1 MDAHSQQEMRSYLLH
16 PPLAAWSPKSSGQW
30 WKMEETEFHA
40 KGRKPIMSEQDTT
53 ENTNTG
59 PATDQQEGAGTESRG
74 NRKRRI
80 AVIVAV
86 VVFLLV
92 VAAVVA
98 GVLVTRE
105 RHTAAL
111 EDCTRFSKAYKTGI
125 VEQKR
130 TQDRARQVLA
140 AIPAQNTADP
150 KIHASLE
157 QAARKKANRTTVSCT
172 ASQGTAELNRNKDR
186 LNKAT
191 SANKQLARLNME
203 GAAKVEASAQAK
215 TLSDEKQSL
224 DASISAAAAL
234 LGDSEGKVAD
244 NAVRESLSKALDD
257 ARQVS
262 GKKDITDPKT
272 YTDAKQALDG
282 AINAVNDSIG
292 QKQAA
297 DEAARQAA
305 AAEAYTASGAG
316 AAYAGGGNARSGYTG
331 GKAVSSAPGDVSS
344 GASTGSN
351 GSDDDFIE
359 LIACGVLGSDPHWC

>member
-1 MDAHSQQEMRSYLLH
+1 
-16 PPLAAWSPKSSGQW
+16 
-30 WKMEETEFHA
+30 
-40 KGRKPIMSEQDTT
+40 MSEQDTT

-80 AVIVAV
+80 AVIVAA

-105 RHTAAL
+105 RHTVAL
-111 EDCTRFSKAYKTGI
+111 EDCTRSGKAYETSVADLKRNQ
-125 VEQKR
+125 EQAQK
-130 TQDRARQVLA
+130 VLA
-140 AIPAQNTADP
+140 ATPAQNTADP
-150 KIHASLE
+150 KTHASLE
-157 QAARKKANRTTVSCT
+157 QTALKKADRTTVSCA
-172 ASQGTAELNRNKDR
+172 ASQSTTELNRNKDR
-186 LNKAT
+186 LDKAASVNKR
-191 SANKQLARLNME
+191 LARLNKD
-203 GAAKVEASAQAK
+203 AAARVEASAKAK
-215 TLSDEKQSL
+215 TLSDEKQTL

-234 LGDSEGKVAD
+234 LGDSDGKVAD
-244 NAVRESLSKALDD
+244 NAVRESLGKALDD

-359 LIACGVLGSDPHWC
+359 LTACGVLGSDPHWC

>member
-1 MDAHSQQEMRSYLLH
+1 
-16 PPLAAWSPKSSGQW
+16 
-30 WKMEETEFHA
+30 
-40 KGRKPIMSEQDTT
+40 MSEQDTT

-111 EDCTRFSKAYKTGI
+111 EDCTRFSKAYETGI

-224 DASISAAAAL
+224 DASISAASAL

-244 NAVRESLSKALDD
+244 NAVRESLNKALDD

-262 GKKDITDPKT
+262 SKKDITDPKT

-282 AINAVNDSIG
+282 AVNAVNDSIG

-297 DEAARQAA
+297 DEAVQATV
-305 AAEAYTASGAG
+305 AEVHAESGTGSVYGG
-316 AAYAGGGNARSGYTG
+316 AGNARNGYVGGSYTG
-331 GKAVSSAPGDVSS
+331 GGRSGGGAGGYAPGVHIDSS
-344 GASTGSN
+344 GGVVLNPGTPPDAIVE
-351 GSDDDFIE
+351 FE
-359 LIACGVLGSDPHWC
+359 ACGILGSDPHFC

>member
-1 MDAHSQQEMRSYLLH
+1 
-16 PPLAAWSPKSSGQW
+16 
-30 WKMEETEFHA
+30 
-40 KGRKPIMSEQDTT
+40 MSEQDTT

-105 RHTAAL
+105 RHTVAL
-111 EDCTRFSKAYKTGI
+111 EDCTRSGKAYETSVADLKRNQ
-125 VEQKR
+125 EQAQK
-130 TQDRARQVLA
+130 VLA
-140 AIPAQNTADP
+140 ATPAQNTADP
-150 KIHASLE
+150 KTHASLE
-157 QAARKKANRTTVSCT
+157 QTALKKADRTTVSCA
-172 ASQGTAELNRNKDR
+172 ASQSTTELNRNKDR
-186 LNKAT
+186 LDKAASVNKR
-191 SANKQLARLNME
+191 LARLNKD
-203 GAAKVEASAQAK
+203 AAARVEASAKAK
-215 TLSDEKQSL
+215 TLSDEKQAL

-234 LGDSEGKVAD
+234 LGDSDGKVAD
-244 NAVRESLSKALDD
+244 NAVRESLGKALDD

-262 GKKDITDPKT
+262 GKKDTTDPKT

-331 GKAVSSAPGDVSS
+331 GGYVGGGTGGFTHSSVPGGAPGGSS
-344 GASTGSN
+344 IP
-351 GSDDDFIE
+351 DDGPDEFRV
-359 LIACGVLGSDPHWC
+359 CGILGSDPHPC

>member
-1 MDAHSQQEMRSYLLH
+1 
-16 PPLAAWSPKSSGQW
+16 
-30 WKMEETEFHA
+30 
-40 KGRKPIMSEQDTT
+40 MSEQDTT

-80 AVIVAV
+80 AVIVAA

-98 GVLVTRE
+98 GVLASRE
-105 RHTAAL
+105 RHTVAL
-111 EDCTRFSKAYKTGI
+111 EDCTRSGKAYETSVADLKRNQ
-125 VEQKR
+125 EQAQK
-130 TQDRARQVLA
+130 VLA
-140 AIPAQNTADP
+140 ATPAQNTADP
-150 KIHASLE
+150 KTHASLE
-157 QAARKKANRTTVSCT
+157 QTALKKADRTTVSCA
-172 ASQGTAELNRNKDR
+172 ASQSTTELNRNKDR
-186 LNKAT
+186 LDKAASVNKR
-191 SANKQLARLNME
+191 LARLNKD
-203 GAAKVEASAQAK
+203 AAARVEASAKAK
-215 TLSDEKQSL
+215 TLSDEKQAL

-262 GKKDITDPKT
+262 GKKGITDPKT

-282 AINAVNDSIG
+282 VVNAVNDSIG

-331 GKAVSSAPGDVSS
+331 GGYVGGGTGGFTHSSVPGGAPGGSS
-344 GASTGSN
+344 IP
-351 GSDDDFIE
+351 DDGPDEFRV
-359 LIACGVLGSDPHWC
+359 CGILGSDPHPC

>member
-1 MDAHSQQEMRSYLLH
+1 
-16 PPLAAWSPKSSGQW
+16 
-30 WKMEETEFHA
+30 
-40 KGRKPIMSEQDTT
+40 MSERDTK
-53 ENTNTG
+53 ENTNTDPVKG
-59 PATDQQEGAGTESRG
+59 QHERPGTEGGG

-80 AVIVAV
+80 AVSVAA

-92 VAAVVA
+92 VVAVVA
-98 GVLVTRE
+98 GVLITRE

-111 EDCTRFSKAYKTGI
+111 EDCTRSSKAYETGI

-130 TQDRARQVLA
+130 TQDRARQVLV

-191 SANKQLARLNME
+191 SANKQLARLNKE
-203 GAAKVEASAQAK
+203 GAAKVEASARAK
-215 TLSDEKQSL
+215 TLSDEKQAL
-224 DASISAAAAL
+224 DASISAASAL
-234 LGDSEGKVAD
+234 LGGSEGKVAD

-262 GKKDITDPKT
+262 SKKDITDPKT

-282 AINAVNDSIG
+282 AVNAVNDSIG

-297 DEAARQAA
+297 DEAVRQAA
-305 AAEAYTASGAG
+305 AAEVSTVNGAG

-331 GKAVSSAPGDVSS
+331 GGYRGSSTGSSAPGDVSG

-351 GSDDDFIE
+351 GSEDDFIE
-359 LIACGVLGSDPHWC
+359 LTACGVLGSDPHWC

>member
-1 MDAHSQQEMRSYLLH
+1 
-16 PPLAAWSPKSSGQW
+16 
-30 WKMEETEFHA
+30 
-40 KGRKPIMSEQDTT
+40 MSERDTK
-53 ENTNTG
+53 ENTNID
-59 PATDQQEGAGTESRG
+59 PAKGQHEGAGAEGGG

-80 AVIVAV
+80 AVFVAA

-111 EDCTRFSKAYKTGI
+111 EDCTRSSKAYEMGI
-125 VEQKR
+125 AEQKR

-140 AIPAQNTADP
+140 ATPAQNTADP

-157 QAARKKANRTTVSCT
+157 QAAQKQANRTTVSCT
-172 ASQGTAELNRNKDR
+172 ASQNTTELNRNKDR
-186 LNKAT
+186 LDKAT
-191 SANKQLARLNME
+191 SVNKQLARLNKE
-203 GAAKVEASAQAK
+203 GAAKVEASAKAK
-215 TLSDEKQSL
+215 ILSDEKQTL
-224 DASISAAAAL
+224 DASISAASAL

-262 GKKDITDPKT
+262 SKKDITDPKT

-282 AINAVNDSIG
+282 AVNAVNDSIG

-297 DEAARQAA
+297 DEAVRQAA
-305 AAEAYTASGAG
+305 AAEVSTVNGAG

-331 GKAVSSAPGDVSS
+331 GGYRGSSTGSSAPGDVSG

-351 GSDDDFIE
+351 GSEDDFIE
-359 LIACGVLGSDPHWC
+359 LTACGVLGSDPHWC

>member
-1 MDAHSQQEMRSYLLH
+1 
-16 PPLAAWSPKSSGQW
+16 
-30 WKMEETEFHA
+30 
-40 KGRKPIMSEQDTT
+40 MSERDTK
-53 ENTNTG
+53 ENTNTDPVKG
-59 PATDQQEGAGTESRG
+59 QHERPGTEGGG

-80 AVIVAV
+80 AVIVAA

-92 VAAVVA
+92 VTAVVA

-105 RHTAAL
+105 RHTVAL
-111 EDCTRFSKAYKTGI
+111 EDCTRSGKAYETS
-125 VEQKR
+125 VADLKR

-140 AIPAQNTADP
+140 ATPAQNTADP

-157 QAARKKANRTTVSCT
+157 QAARKQANRTAISCT
-172 ASQGTAELNRNKDR
+172 ASQSTAELNRNKDR

-191 SANKQLARLNME
+191 SANKQLARLNKE
-203 GAAKVEASAQAK
+203 GVAKVEASARAK
-215 TLSDEKQSL
+215 TLSDEKQAL
-224 DASISAAAAL
+224 DASISAASAL
-234 LGDSEGKVAD
+234 LGGSEGKVAD

-282 AINAVNDSIG
+282 VVNAVNDSIG

-297 DEAARQAA
+297 A

-316 AAYAGGGNARSGYTG
+316 SVYGGAGNAQNGYVGGSYTG
-331 GKAVSSAPGDVSS
+331 GGRSGGGAGGYAPGVHIDSS
-344 GASTGSN
+344 GGVVLNPGTPPDAIVE
-351 GSDDDFIE
+351 FE
-359 LIACGVLGSDPHWC
+359 ACGILGSDPHFC

>member
-1 MDAHSQQEMRSYLLH
+1 
-16 PPLAAWSPKSSGQW
+16 
-30 WKMEETEFHA
+30 
-40 KGRKPIMSEQDTT
+40 MSEQDTT
-53 ENTNTG
+53 ENTNTD

-105 RHTAAL
+105 RHTVAL
-111 EDCTRFSKAYKTGI
+111 EDCIRSGKAYETSVADLKRNQ
-125 VEQKR
+125 EQAQK
-130 TQDRARQVLA
+130 VLA
-140 AIPAQNTADP
+140 ATPAQNTADP
-150 KIHASLE
+150 KTHASLE
-157 QAARKKANRTTVSCT
+157 QTALKKADRTTVSCA
-172 ASQGTAELNRNKDR
+172 ASQSTTELNRNKDR
-186 LNKAT
+186 LDKAASVNKR
-191 SANKQLARLNME
+191 LARLNKD
-203 GAAKVEASAQAK
+203 GAAKVEASAKAK
-215 TLSDEKQSL
+215 TLSDEKQAL

-234 LGDSEGKVAD
+234 LGDSDGKVAD

-282 AINAVNDSIG
+282 VVNAVNDSIG

-297 DEAARQAA
+297 AAT
-305 AAEAYTASGAG
+305 EAYTASGAG
-316 AAYAGGGNARSGYTG
+316 SVYGGAGNARNGYVGGSYTG
-331 GKAVSSAPGDVSS
+331 GGRSGGGAGGYAPGVHIDSS
-344 GASTGSN
+344 GGVVLNPGTPPDAIVE
-351 GSDDDFIE
+351 FE
-359 LIACGVLGSDPHWC
+359 ACGILGSDPHFC

>member
-1 MDAHSQQEMRSYLLH
+1 
-16 PPLAAWSPKSSGQW
+16 
-30 WKMEETEFHA
+30 
-40 KGRKPIMSEQDTT
+40 MSEQDTT

-59 PATDQQEGAGTESRG
+59 PATDQQKGAGTESRG

-80 AVIVAV
+80 AVIVAA

-98 GVLVTRE
+98 GVLATRE
-105 RHTAAL
+105 RHTVAL
-111 EDCTRFSKAYKTGI
+111 EDCTRSGKAYETSVADLKRNQ
-125 VEQKR
+125 EQAQK
-130 TQDRARQVLA
+130 VLA
-140 AIPAQNTADP
+140 ATPAQNTADP
-150 KIHASLE
+150 KTHASLE
-157 QAARKKANRTTVSCT
+157 QTALKKADRTTVSCA
-172 ASQGTAELNRNKDR
+172 ASQSTTELNRNKDR
-186 LNKAT
+186 LDKAASVNKR
-191 SANKQLARLNME
+191 LARLNKV
-203 GAAKVEASAQAK
+203 AAARVEASAKAK
-215 TLSDEKQSL
+215 TLSDEKQAL

-234 LGDSEGKVAD
+234 LGDSDGKVAD
-244 NAVRESLSKALDD
+244 NAVRESLGKALDD

-262 GKKDITDPKT
+262 GKKDITAPKT

-331 GKAVSSAPGDVSS
+331 GKAVSSAPGDVSG

>member
-1 MDAHSQQEMRSYLLH
+1 
-16 PPLAAWSPKSSGQW
+16 
-30 WKMEETEFHA
+30 
-40 KGRKPIMSEQDTT
+40 MSERDTK
-53 ENTNTG
+53 ENTNTD
-59 PATDQQEGAGTESRG
+59 PAKGQHEGADAEGGG

-80 AVIVAV
+80 AVFVSA

-111 EDCTRFSKAYKTGI
+111 EDCTRSSKAYETGI
-125 VEQKR
+125 AEQKR

-140 AIPAQNTADP
+140 ATPAQNTADP
-150 KIHASLE
+150 KIYASLE
-157 QAARKKANRTTVSCT
+157 QAARKQANRTAVSCT
-172 ASQGTAELNRNKDR
+172 ASQSTAELNRNKDR

-191 SANKQLARLNME
+191 SANKQLARLNKE
-203 GAAKVEASAQAK
+203 GAAKVEASARAK
-215 TLSDEKQSL
+215 TLSDEKQAL

-234 LGDSEGKVAD
+234 LGGSEGKVAD
-244 NAVRESLSKALDD
+244 NAVRESLGKALDD

-262 GKKDITDPKT
+262 GKKGITDPKT

-305 AAEAYTASGAG
+305 AAETYTANGAG

-331 GKAVSSAPGDVSS
+331 GGYVGGGTGGFAHSSVTGGAPGVSSIP
-344 GASTGSN
+344 
-351 GSDDDFIE
+351 DDGPDEFRV
-359 LIACGVLGSDPHWC
+359 CGILGSDPHPC

>member
-1 MDAHSQQEMRSYLLH
+1 
-16 PPLAAWSPKSSGQW
+16 
-30 WKMEETEFHA
+30 
-40 KGRKPIMSEQDTT
+40 MSERDTK
-53 ENTNTG
+53 ENTNTD
-59 PATDQQEGAGTESRG
+59 PAKGQHEGAGAEGGG
-74 NRKRRI
+74 NRKWRI
-80 AVIVAV
+80 AVFVAA

-111 EDCTRFSKAYKTGI
+111 EDCTRSSKAYEMGI
-125 VEQKR
+125 AEQKR

-140 AIPAQNTADP
+140 ATPAQNTADP

-157 QAARKKANRTTVSCT
+157 QAAQKQADRTTVSCT
-172 ASQGTAELNRNKDR
+172 ASQSTTELNRNKDR
-186 LNKAT
+186 LDKAT
-191 SANKQLARLNME
+191 SVNKQLARLNKE
-203 GAAKVEASAQAK
+203 GAAKVEASAKAK
-215 TLSDEKQSL
+215 ILSDEKQTL
-224 DASISAAAAL
+224 DASISAASAL

-262 GKKDITDPKT
+262 SKKDITDPKT

-282 AINAVNDSIG
+282 AVNAVNDSIG

-297 DEAARQAA
+297 DEAVRQAA
-305 AAEAYTASGAG
+305 AAEVSTVNGAG

-331 GKAVSSAPGDVSS
+331 GGYRGSSTGSSAPGDVSG

-351 GSDDDFIE
+351 GSEDDFIE
-359 LIACGVLGSDPHWC
+359 LTACGVLGSDPHWC

>member
-1 MDAHSQQEMRSYLLH
+1 
-16 PPLAAWSPKSSGQW
+16 
-30 WKMEETEFHA
+30 
-40 KGRKPIMSEQDTT
+40 MSEQDTT

-191 SANKQLARLNME
+191 SANKQLARLNMD
-203 GAAKVEASAQAK
+203 GAARVEASAKAK
-215 TLSDEKQSL
+215 TLSDEKQAL
-224 DASISAAAAL
+224 DTSISAAAAL
-234 LGDSEGKVAD
+234 LGDSDGKVAD
-244 NAVRESLSKALDD
+244 NAVRESLGKALDD

-297 DEAARQAA
+297 DETARQAA

-331 GKAVSSAPGDVSS
+331 GGYVGGGTGGFTHSSVPGGAPGGSS
-344 GASTGSN
+344 IP
-351 GSDDDFIE
+351 DDGPDEFRV
-359 LIACGVLGSDPHWC
+359 CGILGSDPHPC

>member
-1 MDAHSQQEMRSYLLH
+1 
-16 PPLAAWSPKSSGQW
+16 
-30 WKMEETEFHA
+30 
-40 KGRKPIMSEQDTT
+40 MSEQDTT

-80 AVIVAV
+80 AVIVAA

-98 GVLVTRE
+98 GVLATRE
-105 RHTAAL
+105 RHTVAL
-111 EDCTRFSKAYKTGI
+111 EDCTRSGKAYETSVADLKRNQ
-125 VEQKR
+125 EQAQK
-130 TQDRARQVLA
+130 VLA
-140 AIPAQNTADP
+140 ATPAQNTADP
-150 KIHASLE
+150 KTHASLE
-157 QAARKKANRTTVSCT
+157 QTALKKADRTTVSCA
-172 ASQGTAELNRNKDR
+172 ASQSTTELNRNKDR
-186 LNKAT
+186 LDKAASVNKR
-191 SANKQLARLNME
+191 LARLNKDA
-203 GAAKVEASAQAK
+203 AAKVEASAKAK
-215 TLSDEKQSL
+215 TLSDEKQAL

-234 LGDSEGKVAD
+234 LGDSDGKVAD
-244 NAVRESLSKALDD
+244 NAVRESLGKALDD

-262 GKKDITDPKT
+262 GKKGIADPKT

-331 GKAVSSAPGDVSS
+331 GGYVGGGTGGFTHSSVPGGAPGGSS
-344 GASTGSN
+344 IP
-351 GSDDDFIE
+351 DDGPDEFRV
-359 LIACGVLGSDPHWC
+359 CGILGSDPHPC

>member
-1 MDAHSQQEMRSYLLH
+1 
-16 PPLAAWSPKSSGQW
+16 
-30 WKMEETEFHA
+30 
-40 KGRKPIMSEQDTT
+40 MSEQDTT

-80 AVIVAV
+80 AVIAAV

-105 RHTAAL
+105 RHTVAL
-111 EDCTRFSKAYKTGI
+111 EDCTRSGKAYETSVADLKRNQ
-125 VEQKR
+125 EQAQK
-130 TQDRARQVLA
+130 VLA
-140 AIPAQNTADP
+140 ATPAQNTADP
-150 KIHASLE
+150 KTHASLE
-157 QAARKKANRTTVSCT
+157 QTTLKKADRTTVSCA
-172 ASQGTAELNRNKDR
+172 ASQSTTELNRNKDR
-186 LNKAT
+186 LDKAASVNKR
-191 SANKQLARLNME
+191 LARLNKD
-203 GAAKVEASAQAK
+203 AAARVEASAKAK
-215 TLSDEKQSL
+215 TLSDEKQAL

-234 LGDSEGKVAD
+234 LGDSDGKVAD
-244 NAVRESLSKALDD
+244 NAVRESLGKALDD
-257 ARQVS
+257 ARQAS

>member
-1 MDAHSQQEMRSYLLH
+1 
-16 PPLAAWSPKSSGQW
+16 
-30 WKMEETEFHA
+30 
-40 KGRKPIMSEQDTT
+40 MSEQDTT

-105 RHTAAL
+105 RHTVAL
-111 EDCTRFSKAYKTGI
+111 EDCTRSGKAYETSVADLKRNQ
-125 VEQKR
+125 EQAQK
-130 TQDRARQVLA
+130 VLA
-140 AIPAQNTADP
+140 ATPAQNTADP
-150 KIHASLE
+150 KTHASLE
-157 QAARKKANRTTVSCT
+157 QTALKKADRTTVSCA
-172 ASQGTAELNRNKDR
+172 ASQSATELNRNKDR
-186 LNKAT
+186 LDKAASVNKR
-191 SANKQLARLNME
+191 LARLNKD
-203 GAAKVEASAQAK
+203 AAARVEASAKAK
-215 TLSDEKQSL
+215 TLSDEKQAL

-234 LGDSEGKVAD
+234 LGDSDGKVAD
-244 NAVRESLSKALDD
+244 NAVRESLGKALDD

-331 GKAVSSAPGDVSS
+331 GGYVGGGTGGFTHSSVPGGAPGGSS
-344 GASTGSN
+344 IP
-351 GSDDDFIE
+351 DDGPDEFRV
-359 LIACGVLGSDPHWC
+359 CGILGSDPHPC

>member
-1 MDAHSQQEMRSYLLH
+1 
-16 PPLAAWSPKSSGQW
+16 
-30 WKMEETEFHA
+30 
-40 KGRKPIMSEQDTT
+40 MSEQDTK

-80 AVIVAV
+80 AVIVAA

-105 RHTAAL
+105 RHTVAL
-111 EDCTRFSKAYKTGI
+111 EDCTRSGKAYETSVADLKRNQ
-125 VEQKR
+125 EQAQK
-130 TQDRARQVLA
+130 VLA
-140 AIPAQNTADP
+140 DTPAQNTADP
-150 KIHASLE
+150 KTHASLE
-157 QAARKKANRTTVSCT
+157 QTALKKADRTTVSCA
-172 ASQGTAELNRNKDR
+172 ASQSTTELNRNKDR
-186 LNKAT
+186 LDKAASVNKR
-191 SANKQLARLNME
+191 LARLNKD
-203 GAAKVEASAQAK
+203 AAARVEASAKAK
-215 TLSDEKQSL
+215 TLSDEKQAL

-234 LGDSEGKVAD
+234 LGDSDGKVAD
-244 NAVRESLSKALDD
+244 NAVRESLGKALDD

-262 GKKDITDPKT
+262 GKKGITDPKT

-331 GKAVSSAPGDVSS
+331 GGYVGGGTGGFTHSSVPGGAPGGSS
-344 GASTGSN
+344 IP
-351 GSDDDFIE
+351 DDGPDEFRV
-359 LIACGVLGSDPHWC
+359 CGILGSDPHPC

>member
-1 MDAHSQQEMRSYLLH
+1 
-16 PPLAAWSPKSSGQW
+16 
-30 WKMEETEFHA
+30 
-40 KGRKPIMSEQDTT
+40 MSEQDTT

-80 AVIVAV
+80 AVIVAA

-98 GVLVTRE
+98 GVLATRE
-105 RHTAAL
+105 RHTVAL
-111 EDCTRFSKAYKTGI
+111 EDCTRSGKAYETSVADLKRNQ
-125 VEQKR
+125 EQSQK
-130 TQDRARQVLA
+130 VLA
-140 AIPAQNTADP
+140 ATPAQNTADP
-150 KIHASLE
+150 KTHASLE
-157 QAARKKANRTTVSCT
+157 QIALKKADRTTVSCA
-172 ASQGTAELNRNKDR
+172 ASQSTTELNRNKDR
-186 LNKAT
+186 LDKAASVNKR
-191 SANKQLARLNME
+191 LARLNKD
-203 GAAKVEASAQAK
+203 GAAKVEASAKAK
-215 TLSDEKQSL
+215 TLSDEKQAL

-234 LGDSEGKVAD
+234 LGDSDGKVAD
-244 NAVRESLSKALDD
+244 NAVRESLGKALDD

-262 GKKDITDPKT
+262 GKKGITDPKT

-316 AAYAGGGNARSGYTG
+316 SIYTGGGSTRNGYAGGGYMSG
-331 GKAVSSAPGDVSS
+331 
-344 GASTGSN
+344 GASGPMPWGVHADSPTSIAVNPGTP
-351 GSDDDFIE
+351 DDTYVEFD
-359 LIACGVLGSDPHWC
+359 ACGILGSDPHIC

>member
-1 MDAHSQQEMRSYLLH
+1 
-16 PPLAAWSPKSSGQW
+16 
-30 WKMEETEFHA
+30 
-40 KGRKPIMSEQDTT
+40 MSEQDTK
-53 ENTNTG
+53 ENTNTD
-59 PATDQQEGAGTESRG
+59 PAKGQHEGAGAEGGG

-80 AVIVAV
+80 AVFVAA

-111 EDCTRFSKAYKTGI
+111 EDCTRSSKAYETGI
-125 VEQKR
+125 AEQKR

-140 AIPAQNTADP
+140 ATPAQNTADP

-157 QAARKKANRTTVSCT
+157 QAVQKQANRTTVSCT
-172 ASQGTAELNRNKDR
+172 ASQSTTELNRNKDR
-186 LNKAT
+186 LDKAASVNKR
-191 SANKQLARLNME
+191 LARLNKDT
-203 GAAKVEASAQAK
+203 AAKVEASAKAK
-215 TLSDEKQSL
+215 TLSDEKQAL

-234 LGDSEGKVAD
+234 LGDSDGKVAD
-244 NAVRESLSKALDD
+244 NAVRESLGKALDD
-257 ARQVS
+257 TRQVS
-262 GKKDITDPKT
+262 GKKGITDPKT

-305 AAEAYTASGAG
+305 AAETYTANGAG

-331 GKAVSSAPGDVSS
+331 GGYVGGGTGGFAHSSVTGGAPGGSS
-344 GASTGSN
+344 IP
-351 GSDDDFIE
+351 DDGPDEFRV
-359 LIACGVLGSDPHWC
+359 CGILGSDPHPC

>member
-1 MDAHSQQEMRSYLLH
+1 
-16 PPLAAWSPKSSGQW
+16 
-30 WKMEETEFHA
+30 
-40 KGRKPIMSEQDTT
+40 MSEQDTT
-53 ENTNTG
+53 ENTNTD
-59 PATDQQEGAGTESRG
+59 PATDQPEGAGTESRG

-80 AVIVAV
+80 AVIVAA

-105 RHTAAL
+105 RHTVAL
-111 EDCTRFSKAYKTGI
+111 EDCTRSGKAYETSVADLKRNQ
-125 VEQKR
+125 EQAQKL
-130 TQDRARQVLA
+130 LA
-140 AIPAQNTADP
+140 ATPAQNTADP
-150 KIHASLE
+150 KTHASLE
-157 QAARKKANRTTVSCT
+157 QTALKKADRTTVSCA
-172 ASQGTAELNRNKDR
+172 ASQSTTELNRNKDR
-186 LNKAT
+186 LDKAASVNKRR
-191 SANKQLARLNME
+191 ARLNKD
-203 GAAKVEASAQAK
+203 AVARVEASAKAK
-215 TLSDEKQSL
+215 TLSDEKQAL

-234 LGDSEGKVAD
+234 LGDSDGKVAD
-244 NAVRESLSKALDD
+244 NAVRESLGKALDD

-331 GKAVSSAPGDVSS
+331 GGYVGGGTGGFTHSSVPGGAPGGSS
-344 GASTGSN
+344 IP
-351 GSDDDFIE
+351 DDGPDEFRV
-359 LIACGVLGSDPHWC
+359 CGILGSDPHPC

>member
-1 MDAHSQQEMRSYLLH
+1 
-16 PPLAAWSPKSSGQW
+16 
-30 WKMEETEFHA
+30 
-40 KGRKPIMSEQDTT
+40 MSEQDTT

-80 AVIVAV
+80 AVIVAA

-105 RHTAAL
+105 RHAVAL
-111 EDCTRFSKAYKTGI
+111 EDCTRSSKAYETGI
-125 VEQKR
+125 AEQKR

-140 AIPAQNTADP
+140 ATPAQNTADP

-157 QAARKKANRTTVSCT
+157 QAARKQANRTAVSCT
-172 ASQGTAELNRNKDR
+172 ASQSTAELNRNKDR

-191 SANKQLARLNME
+191 SANKQLARLNKE
-203 GAAKVEASAQAK
+203 GAAKVEASARAK
-215 TLSDEKQSL
+215 TLSDEKQAL
-224 DASISAAAAL
+224 DASISAASAL
-234 LGDSEGKVAD
+234 LGGSEGKVAD

-262 GKKDITDPKT
+262 GKKGITDPKT

-305 AAEAYTASGAG
+305 AAETYTANGAG

-331 GKAVSSAPGDVSS
+331 GGYVGGGTGGFAHSSVTGGAPGGSS
-344 GASTGSN
+344 IP
-351 GSDDDFIE
+351 DDGPDEFRV
-359 LIACGVLGSDPHWC
+359 CGILGSDPHPC

>member
-1 MDAHSQQEMRSYLLH
+1 
-16 PPLAAWSPKSSGQW
+16 
-30 WKMEETEFHA
+30 
-40 KGRKPIMSEQDTT
+40 MSEQDTA

-80 AVIVAV
+80 AVIVAA

-98 GVLVTRE
+98 GVLATRE
-105 RHTAAL
+105 RHTVAL
-111 EDCTRFSKAYKTGI
+111 EDCTRSGKAYETSVADLKRNQ
-125 VEQKR
+125 EQAQK
-130 TQDRARQVLA
+130 VLA
-140 AIPAQNTADP
+140 ATPAQNTTDP
-150 KIHASLE
+150 KTHVSLE
-157 QAARKKANRTTVSCT
+157 QIALKKADRTTVSCA
-172 ASQGTAELNRNKDR
+172 ASQSTTELNRNKDR
-186 LNKAT
+186 LDKAASVNKR
-191 SANKQLARLNME
+191 LARLNKD
-203 GAAKVEASAQAK
+203 GAAKVEASAKAK
-215 TLSDEKQSL
+215 TLSDEKQAL
-224 DASISAAAAL
+224 DVSISAAAAL
-234 LGDSEGKVAD
+234 LGDSDGKVAD
-244 NAVRESLSKALDD
+244 NAVRESLGKALDD

-262 GKKDITDPKT
+262 GKKGITDPKT

-305 AAEAYTASGAG
+305 AAEAYTVSGAG

-331 GKAVSSAPGDVSS
+331 GGYTGGKAVSSAPGDVSG

>member
-1 MDAHSQQEMRSYLLH
+1 
-16 PPLAAWSPKSSGQW
+16 
-30 WKMEETEFHA
+30 
-40 KGRKPIMSEQDTT
+40 MSEQDTT

-105 RHTAAL
+105 RHTVAL
-111 EDCTRFSKAYKTGI
+111 EDCTRSGKAYETSVADLKRNQ
-125 VEQKR
+125 EQAQK
-130 TQDRARQVLA
+130 VLA
-140 AIPAQNTADP
+140 ATPAQNTADP
-150 KIHASLE
+150 KTHASLE
-157 QAARKKANRTTVSCT
+157 QTALKKADRTTVSCA
-172 ASQGTAELNRNKDR
+172 ASQSTTELNRNKDR
-186 LNKAT
+186 LDKAASVNKR
-191 SANKQLARLNME
+191 LARLNKD
-203 GAAKVEASAQAK
+203 AAARVEASAKAK
-215 TLSDEKQSL
+215 TLSDEKQTL

-234 LGDSEGKVAD
+234 LGDSDGKVAD
-244 NAVRESLSKALDD
+244 NAVRESLGKALDD

-359 LIACGVLGSDPHWC
+359 LTACGVLGSDPHWC

>member
-1 MDAHSQQEMRSYLLH
+1 
-16 PPLAAWSPKSSGQW
+16 
-30 WKMEETEFHA
+30 
-40 KGRKPIMSEQDTT
+40 MSERDTK
-53 ENTNTG
+53 ENTNTD
-59 PATDQQEGAGTESRG
+59 PAKGQHEGAGTEGGG

-80 AVIVAV
+80 AVFVAA

-111 EDCTRFSKAYKTGI
+111 EDCTRSSKAYEAGI

-157 QAARKKANRTTVSCT
+157 QAARKQANRTTVSCT
-172 ASQGTAELNRNKDR
+172 ASQSTAELNRNKDR
-186 LNKAT
+186 LDKVM
-191 SANKQLARLNME
+191 SANKQLARLNKE
-203 GAAKVEASAQAK
+203 GAAKVEASARAK

-224 DASISAAAAL
+224 DASISAASAL

-262 GKKDITDPKT
+262 GKKGITDPKT

-282 AINAVNDSIG
+282 AVNAVNDSIG
-292 QKQAA
+292 QKQVA
-297 DEAARQAA
+297 DEAAAT
-305 AAEAYTASGAG
+305 EASAASGAES
-316 AAYAGGGNARSGYTG
+316 AYAGGGTAGNGYTG
-331 GKAVSSAPGDVSS
+331 GGYAGRGYSGGGTGGYAPGVHLDS
-344 GASTGSN
+344 GTVVLNPGTPPDATVE
-351 GSDDDFIE
+351 FE
-359 LIACGVLGSDPHWC
+359 ACGILGTAPHFC